1 MLEIARVVDLKMI
14 RFGIVGW
21 VGVNLDTGALR
32 VAVGGE
38 KFGVGVVFAVVVG
51 QEFIQ
56 CDRREALFVIFGHG
70 GI

>member
-51 QEFIQ
+51 QELI
-56 CDRREALFVIFGHG
+56 
-70 GI
+70 

>member
-1 MLEIARVVDLKMI
+1 MLEIARVVNLKMI

-21 VGVNLDTGALR
+21 VGVNLDAGASR

-38 KFGVGVVFAVVVG
+38 KFGIGVIFAVVVG

-56 CDRREALFVIFGHG
+56 RDRREALFVIFGHG